1 MSARERIS
9 WPTDPNERLARLVH
23 DLRTPLTIVQ
33 GFAELLDRGA
43 ASLDDER
50 RAEYLGRIAQAG
62 REMKDILDE
71 EREDRLANEL

>member
-1 MSARERIS
+1 MSRGGP
-9 WPTDPNERLARLVH
+9 WPSDPDERLARLVH

-43 ASLDDER
+43 ATLDDAR
-50 RAEYLGRIAQAG
+50 RSEYLGRIAQAG

-71 EREDRLANEL
+71 EREDRLSQAE